1 MSGGTLDGEGWRI
14 LEKQAV
20 LNLYDISKSFPGV
33 KALDHMKLQL
43 QKGEVMAIAGENGAG
58 KSTLIKILSGVYI
71 PDEGIIELDGS
82 PVAFKDPRQAEA
94 AGIYTV
100 HQELSVFTQ
109 MNIAENIFANRL
121 PQKKNGTI
129 DYRALFDRTHE
140 ILQSF
145 EMQDISPRTIVGTLD
160 IARQQAVE
168 IMRATAFSPK
178 ILILDE
184 PTSALTTH
192 DTQLLFRVIKKLKQI
207 GTSVIYISH
216 RLEEIFEICDSVTI
230 VRDGMFIDTKP
241 IGQITHDEI
250 VRKMVGRDVAFNYGR
265 DTSQAG
271 EEILRVE
278 NVTSGA
284 AVKDVSFSL
293 CRGEVVG
300 IGGLEGS
307 GRTELLET
315 LFGMRSL
322 AQGTIRIKGEEKRI
336 SSPQEARK
344 NGIAYITKDRK
355 KVGLFI
361 RMSIEQNILGGNL
374 SRFSKN
380 GRMLFKQLHTEAEA
394 CVDRYDVRTTSVRK
408 LVNALSGGNQQKVML
423 SMWLLS
429 APEIILVDEP
439 TRGIDVGTKE
449 YIHKVLREMAKEG
462 CAVLMVSSDM
472 PELLSASDRI
482 IVMSNGRIAG
492 ELTGEER
499 TEINVM
505 RHAVKNM
512 QHKQGGE
519 GVSAV

>member
-1 MSGGTLDGEGWRI
+1 M
-14 LEKQAV
+14 EKQAV

-241 IGQITHDEI
+241 IEQITHDEI